1 MQIVRGCDTS
11 VMLVYMVYP
20 DKLIEGSP
28 KSLTL
33 QCQLAGLGIMCAP
46 GDRHPNH
53 LGCVAH

>member
-11 VMLVYMVYP
+11 VMLVYMVYL

-33 QCQLAGLGIMCAP
+33 QCQLAGSGIHART
-46 GDRHPNH
+46 G
-53 LGCVAH
+53 